1 VVLMD
6 LVMPGMDG
14 VAATR
19 VIRERWPQV
28 QVIAERLV
36 VSRSSAGDWRRAGQP
51 WPPAPMP

>member
-1 VVLMD
+1 MD